1 MMTPVWPPMTAG
13 RGVLRRESA
22 RWSGSGVVTTRSPW
36 ALAEPMLATAPA
48 RVASAPTLERAD
60 LETLASELR
69 GVDRVV
75 GLGGGLALDAAKF
88 VAWRLGVGLALV
100 PSSASN
106 NACFTRTSGCL
117 EHGRRA
123 PMRDAPVPEAVVVDH
138 DLIVRAPGRLN
149 RAGIGD
155 LLSSHS
161 ALSDWDLAHQAGRDV
176 DWDPAV
182 RDQTRDELDRLA
194 ALAPEVRAGRIDAF
208 VGLLA
213 MGERFAPTFLARP
226 RARFNAASEHLLAWC
241 LEERTGRRLLHGEIV
256 SLGVL
261 LMAHLQDNAPEVAAA
276 TIRAAGVPVQPA
288 AIGTT
293 WAEVEAAV
301 LALPEYARDVV
312 PWYTVV
318 DALVDGDPA
327 RARLRRRLQA
337 ARGFVET
344 LA

>member
-1 MMTPVWPPMTAG
+1 
-13 RGVLRRESA
+13 
-22 RWSGSGVVTTRSPW
+22 
-36 ALAEPMLATAPA
+36 MLAAAPA
-48 RVASAPTLERAD
+48 QVARVTSLERAD
-60 LETLASELR
+60 LERMAAELR
-69 GVDRVV
+69 GVERAV

-88 VAWRLGVGLALV
+88 VAWRLGVPLVQV

-123 PMRDAPVPEAVVVDH
+123 PMRDGPVPDAVVVDH
-138 DLIVRAPGRLN
+138 DLIARAPSRLN

-161 ALSDWDLAHQAGRDV
+161 ALADWELAHRAGRAV

-182 RDQTRDELDRLA
+182 RDGTRHELDRLA
-194 ALAPEVRAGRIDAF
+194 RLAPDVGAARLDAF

-213 MGERFAPTFLARP
+213 MGERFAPTFLRLP

-261 LMAHLQDNAPEVAAA
+261 LMAHLQENAPERAAA

-288 AIGTT
+288 DVGTT
-293 WAEVEAAV
+293 WADVEAAV

-318 DALVDGDPA
+318 DPLVEGDPA
-327 RARLRRRLQA
+327 RARLR
-337 ARGFVET
+337 ARFREARAFVEG
-344 LA
+344 LS

>member
-1 MMTPVWPPMTAG
+1 MSLAWPPMTAG
-13 RGVLRRESA
+13 PGVLRDASRA
-22 RWSGSGVVTTRSPW
+22 WRGSGVVTTRSPW
-36 ALAEPMLATAPA
+36 ALAEPMLAAAPA
-48 RVASAPTLERAD
+48 RVACVATLERAALEALAAD
-60 LETLASELR
+60 LT

-75 GLGGGLALDAAKF
+75 GLGGGLALDAAKL
-88 VAWRLGVGLALV
+88 VAWRLGVPLVQV

-117 EHGRRA
+117 VDGRRA
-123 PMRDAPVPEAVVVDH
+123 PMREAPVPAAVVVDH
-138 DLIVRAPGRLN
+138 DLIARAPGRLN

-161 ALSDWDLAHQAGRDV
+161 ALPDWELAHRAGRDV

-182 RDQTRDELDRLA
+182 RDATRRQLDRLA
-194 ALAPEVRAGRIDAF
+194 ELAPAVGAERLEAF

-213 MGERFAPTFLARP
+213 MGERFAPTFLRLP

-261 LMAHLQDNAPEVAAA
+261 LMAHLQENAPEVAAA
-276 TIRAAGVPVQPA
+276 TVRAAGVPVQPE

-301 LALPEYARDVV
+301 LALPKYARDVV

-318 DALVDGDPA
+318 DALAEGDPA
-327 RARLRRRLQA
+327 RARLRRRFRE
-337 ARGFVET
+337 ARAFVE
-344 LA
+344 AVA

>member
-1 MMTPVWPPMTAG
+1 MTAAWPPMTAG
-13 RGVLRRESA
+13 PGALHGASRAWGRAAIL
-22 RWSGSGVVTTRSPW
+22 TTRSPW

-48 RVASAPTLERAD
+48 RVACVATLERAD
-60 LETLASELR
+60 LEGLASELR
-69 GVDRVV
+69 DMDRVV

-88 VAWRLGVGLALV
+88 VARRVGVPLVQV

-123 PMRDAPVPEAVVVDH
+123 PMRDGPVPEAVVVDH
-138 DLIVRAPGRLN
+138 DLIARAPARLN

-161 ALSDWDLAHQAGRDV
+161 ALPDWELAHRAGRDV

-182 RDQTRDELDRLA
+182 RDRTRRELDRLA
-194 ALAPEVRAGRIDAF
+194 ALAPEVGAGRLDAF

-213 MGERFAPTFLARP
+213 MGERFAPTFLTLP

-261 LMAHLQDNAPEVAAA
+261 LMAHLQGNAPEAAAA
-276 TIRAAGVPVQPA
+276 TVRAAGVPVQPA

-312 PWYTVV
+312 PWYTVM
-318 DALVDGDPA
+318 DALLDGDPA
-327 RARLRRRLQA
+327 RTRLRRRFRE
-337 ARGFVET
+337 ARAFVEA

>member
-1 MMTPVWPPMTAG
+1 MTATWPPMTASPGALRAASAGWG
-13 RGVLRRESA
+13 RF
-22 RWSGSGVVTTRSPW
+22 GVVTTRSPW
-36 ALAEPMLATAPA
+36 ALAEPLLAAAPARIA
-48 RVASAPTLERAD
+48 RVASLERGD
-60 LETLASELR
+60 LDRVAAEFR
-69 GVDRVV
+69 GVDRAV

-88 VAWRLGVGLALV
+88 VAWRLGVPLVQV

-106 NACFTRTSGCL
+106 NASFTRTSGCL
-117 EHGRRA
+117 ERGRRA

-138 DLIVRAPGRLN
+138 DLIARAPGRLN

-161 ALSDWDLAHQAGRDV
+161 ALPDWELAHRAGRDV

-182 RDQTRDELDRLA
+182 RDRTRLELDRLA
-194 ALAPEVRAGRIDAF
+194 TLAPEVGAGRLDAF

-213 MGERFAPTFLARP
+213 MSARFAPTFLALP

-261 LMAHLQDNAPEVAAA
+261 LMAHLQENAPEVAAA
-276 TIRAAGVPVQPA
+276 TVRAAGVPVQPA

-293 WAEVEAAV
+293 WAEIEAAV

-312 PWYTVV
+312 PWYTVM
-318 DALVDGDPA
+318 DALVAGDPA
-327 RARLRRRLQA
+327 RARLRRRFREAQA
-337 ARGFVET
+337 FVEE

>member
-1 MMTPVWPPMTAG
+1 MTVAWPPMTAG
-13 RGVLRRESA
+13 PGALRAASA
-22 RWSGSGVVTTRSPW
+22 AWGRFGVVTTRSPW
-36 ALAEPMLATAPA
+36 TLAEPMLAAAPA
-48 RVASAPTLERAD
+48 RVARVTSLERAD
-60 LETLASELR
+60 LERMAAELR
-69 GVDRVV
+69 GVERAV

-88 VAWRLGVGLALV
+88 VAWRLGVPLVQV

-117 EHGRRA
+117 ERGRRA
-123 PMRDAPVPEAVVVDH
+123 PMRDGPVPDVVVDH
-138 DLIVRAPGRLN
+138 DLIARAPGRLN

-161 ALSDWDLAHQAGRDV
+161 ALVDWELAHRVGHAV

-182 RDQTRDELDRLA
+182 RDGTRHELDRLA
-194 ALAPEVRAGRIDAF
+194 RLAPDVGAARLDAF

-213 MGERFAPTFLARP
+213 MGERFAPTFLRLP

-261 LMAHLQDNAPEVAAA
+261 LMAHLQENAPERAAA

-288 AIGTT
+288 DVGTT
-293 WAEVEAAV
+293 WADVEAAV

-318 DALVDGDPA
+318 DPLVEGDPA
-327 RARLRRRLQA
+327 RARLR
-337 ARGFVET
+337 ARFREARAFVEG
-344 LA
+344 LS

>member
-1 MMTPVWPPMTAG
+1 MTAAWPPMTAG
-13 RGVLRRESA
+13 PGVLRDASGA
-22 RWSGSGVVTTRSPW
+22 WSRAAIVTTRSPW
-36 ALAEPMLATAPA
+36 ALAEPMLAAPPA
-48 RVASAPTLERAD
+48 RVASVATLERAH
-60 LETLASELR
+60 LEALATELR

-75 GLGGGLALDAAKF
+75 GLGGGLALDAAKL
-88 VAWRLGVGLALV
+88 VAWRLGVPLVQV
-100 PSSASN
+100 PSSVSN
-106 NACFTRTSGCL
+106 NACFTRTCGCL
-117 EHGRRA
+117 ERGRRA
-123 PMRDAPVPEAVVVDH
+123 PMREAPVPEAVLVDH
-138 DLIVRAPGRLN
+138 DLIARAPGRLN
-149 RAGIGD
+149 RAGVGD

-161 ALSDWDLAHQAGRDV
+161 ALPDWELAHRAGRDV

-182 RDQTRDELDRLA
+182 RDRTRVELDRLA
-194 ALAPEVRAGRIDAF
+194 GLAPDVGAERLEAF

-213 MGERFAPTFLARP
+213 MGERFAPTFLRLP

-261 LMAHLQDNAPEVAAA
+261 IMAHLQENAPEAAAA
-276 TIRAAGVPVQPA
+276 TVRAAGVAVQPA
-288 AIGTT
+288 AIGTC

-318 DALVDGDPA
+318 DALVEGDPA
-327 RARLRRRLQA
+327 RTRLRRRFREAQA
-337 ARGFVET
+337 FVAA

>member
-1 MMTPVWPPMTAG
+1 MAKNSKAEFVASLE
-13 RGVLRRESA
+13 RGDLD
-22 RWSGSGVVTTRSPW
+22 
-36 ALAEPMLATAPA
+36 
-48 RVASAPTLERAD
+48 RVAAEF
-60 LETLASELR
+60 R
-69 GVDRVV
+69 GVDRAV

-88 VAWRLGVGLALV
+88 VAWRLGVPLVQV

-117 EHGRRA
+117 ERGRRA
-123 PMRDAPVPEAVVVDH
+123 PMRDGPVPDAVVVDH
-138 DLIVRAPGRLN
+138 DLIARAPGRLN

-161 ALSDWDLAHQAGRDV
+161 ALVDWELAHRARRAV

-182 RDQTRDELDRLA
+182 RDRTRLELDRLA
-194 ALAPEVRAGRIDAF
+194 RLAPDVGAERLDAF

-213 MGERFAPTFLARP
+213 MGERFAPTFLRLP

-241 LEERTGRRLLHGEIV
+241 LEERTGCRLLHGEIV

-261 LMAHLQDNAPEVAAA
+261 LMAHLQENAPERAAA
-276 TIRAAGVPVQPA
+276 TVRAAGVPVQPA
-288 AIGTT
+288 DVGTS

-318 DALVDGDPA
+318 DPLVEDDPA
-327 RARLRRRLQA
+327 RGKLRARFRE
-337 ARGFVET
+337 ARAFVEG
-344 LA
+344 LS

>member
-1 MMTPVWPPMTAG
+1 MTAAWPPMTAG
-13 RGVLRRESA
+13 PGALSA
-22 RWSGSGVVTTRSPW
+22 ASAGWGRFGVVTTRSPW
-36 ALAEPMLATAPA
+36 TLAEPMLAAAPA
-48 RVASAPTLERAD
+48 RVARVTSLERAD
-60 LETLASELR
+60 LERMAAELR
-69 GVDRVV
+69 GVDRAV

-88 VAWRLGVGLALV
+88 VAWRLGVPLVQV

-123 PMRDAPVPEAVVVDH
+123 PMRDGPVPDAVVVDH
-138 DLIVRAPGRLN
+138 DLIARAPGRLN

-161 ALSDWDLAHQAGRDV
+161 ALVDWELAHRAGRAV

-182 RDQTRDELDRLA
+182 RDRTRHELERLA
-194 ALAPEVRAGRIDAF
+194 GLAPDVGAARLDAF

-213 MGERFAPTFLARP
+213 MGERFAPTFLRLP
-226 RARFNAASEHLLAWC
+226 QARFNAASEHLLAWC
-241 LEERTGRRLLHGEIV
+241 LEERTGGRLLHGEIV

-261 LMAHLQDNAPEVAAA
+261 LMAHMQGNAPERAAA

-288 AIGTT
+288 DVGTS
-293 WAEVEAAV
+293 WADVEAAV
-301 LALPEYARDVV
+301 LALPEYAREVV

-318 DALVDGDPA
+318 DPLVDGDPA
-327 RARLRRRLQA
+327 RGTLRARFRE
-337 ARGFVET
+337 ARAFVEE
-344 LA
+344 LS

>member
-1 MMTPVWPPMTAG
+1 MTATWPLMTAG
-13 RGVLRRESA
+13 FGVLRDASLAWGRFA
-22 RWSGSGVVTTRSPW
+22 IVTTRSPW
-36 ALAEPMLATAPA
+36 ALAEPMLATPPTH
-48 RVASAPTLERAD
+48 VASVATLERAY
-60 LETLASELR
+60 LEGLAAELR

-75 GLGGGLALDAAKF
+75 GLGGGRARDAREL
-88 VAWRLGVGLALV
+88 VAWRLGVPRVQV

-117 EHGRRA
+117 EHGRRV

-138 DLIVRAPGRLN
+138 DLIAQAPGRLN

-161 ALSDWDLAHQAGRDV
+161 ALPDWERAHRAGRDV

-182 RDQTRDELDRLA
+182 RDRTRRELGRLA
-194 ALAPEVRAGRIDAF
+194 ELAPAVGAGRLDAF

-213 MGERFAPTFLARP
+213 MGERFAPTFLALP

-261 LMAHLQDNAPEVAAA
+261 LMAYLQDNAPEVAAA
-276 TIRAAGVPVQPA
+276 TVRAAGVPIQPD

-293 WAEVEAAV
+293 WPGGEAA
-301 LALPEYARDVV
+301 
-312 PWYTVV
+312 
-318 DALVDGDPA
+318 
-327 RARLRRRLQA
+327 
-337 ARGFVET
+337 
-344 LA
+344 

>member
-1 MMTPVWPPMTAG
+1 MTAVWPSMIAG
-13 RGVLRRESA
+13 PGVLRAASA
-22 RWSGSGVVTTRSPW
+22 AWRRGGVVTTRSPW
-36 ALAEPMLATAPA
+36 TLAEPMLAAEPA
-48 RVASAPTLERAD
+48 RVACVATLERAH
-60 LETLASELR
+60 LEALAAELR

-75 GLGGGLALDAAKF
+75 GLGGGLALDAAKL
-88 VAWRLGVGLALV
+88 VAWRLGVPLVQV

-117 EHGRRA
+117 ENGRRS
-123 PMRDAPVPEAVVVDH
+123 PLRDAPVPEAVVVDH
-138 DLIVRAPGRLN
+138 DLLRRAPSRLN

-161 ALSDWDLAHQAGRDV
+161 ALPDWELAHQAGRDV

-182 RDQTRDELDRLA
+182 RDRTRRELDRLA
-194 ALAPEVRAGRIDAF
+194 RLAPGVGANRLDAF

-213 MGERFAPTFLARP
+213 MGERFAPTFLERP

-241 LEERTGRRLLHGEIV
+241 LEEQTGRRLLHGEIV

-261 LMAHLQDNAPEVAAA
+261 LMAHLQGNAPETAAA

-293 WAEVEAAV
+293 WAEVETAV
-301 LALPEYARDVV
+301 LALPEYARAVV

-318 DALVDGDPA
+318 DPLVEGDPA
-327 RARLRRRLQA
+327 RTRLRARLRE
-337 ARGFVET
+337 ARAFVEG
-344 LA
+344 LE

>member
-1 MMTPVWPPMTAG
+1 MTAG
-13 RGVLRRESA
+13 PGALGAASVGWGRFGVL
-22 RWSGSGVVTTRSPW
+22 TTRSPW
-36 ALAEPMLATAPA
+36 ALAAPLLAAAPA
-48 RVASAPTLERAD
+48 RVARVATLERAE
-60 LETLASELR
+60 LERTAADLR
-69 GVDRVV
+69 GVERAV

-88 VAWRLGVGLALV
+88 VARRLGVPLVQV
-100 PSSASN
+100 PSSVSN
-106 NACFTRTSGCL
+106 NACFTRTSGSL
-117 EHGRRA
+117 AKGRRA
-123 PMRDAPVPEAVVVDH
+123 PMPDCPVPEAVVVDH
-138 DLIVRAPGRLN
+138 GLIARAPGRLN
-149 RAGIGD
+149 RAGVGD

-161 ALSDWDLAHQAGRDV
+161 ALRDWELAHRAGREV

-182 RDQTRDELDRLA
+182 RDRTQRELEGLA
-194 ALAPEVRAGRIDAF
+194 RLAPEVGRDRLEAF

-213 MGERFAPTFLARP
+213 IGERFAPTFLRLP

-261 LMAHLQDNAPEVAAA
+261 LMAHLQGNAPERAAA
-276 TIRAAGVPVQPA
+276 TIRAAGVTVQPA

-318 DALVDGDPA
+318 DPLVEGDPA
-327 RARLRRRLQA
+327 RRQLRARFREAQA
-337 ARGFVET
+337 FVEG
-344 LA
+344 LG